1 MQGGFE
7 VFRTKKG
14 AIGAFRCLSSLFVPR
29 RNHKQYTYGFDHNG
43 NPTTTHEQYAPPLQ
57 GQPNPSGPIDLIQE
71 NYWDEQNQL
80 RGLWNLSGLHHYIY
94 DADGQRLMK
103 SSVPMSY
110 SSVNAQQL
118 QATNSIAAQDY
129 TVYVSAGL
137 VYESNRGSTTYTKHY
152 YAGPLRVASQICSA
166 NPNQV
171 THPKT
176 GNLTQRGPAGST
188 AQTNGQAVLSDLNT
202 LLANYGMAVD
212 ANEPPHDTLS
222 MQVIND
228 PDECRMFYGDDLIEE
243 NRCLCDNFPDI
254 AIQQGIDCNPYTPI
268 YWYHPDYIGNVEF
281 VSDRT
286 GQPYQHFYYAAF
298 GDPMVS
304 QHAGTGSF
312 NSAFRFNAKEY
323 DEETG
328 NYYYGARYY
337 EPKSSVWM
345 GVDALATKYPSMNP
359 YNFVMGNPIMAMDPD
374 GDTAWTATN
383 EWTLEWQEKY
393 ENNVYQKTQEYI
405 SNGREFTCED
415 LALSL
420 LLDFSYE
427 NKLPVT
433 IQNGSGIYSNH
444 SNDYSDSET
453 FINRILS
460 TTAASDLQNNNNTLP
475 VDSRLNA
482 SEGDIILFR
491 NENGRAKHT
500 QVIVAVEY
508 YGSNPLYQIRQGNM
522 WLPRWGS
529 SGDPSSFMYSGVVP
543 QRGLY
548 LPKAD
553 HYVSPDTGSNIKGF
567 SEVNNIEIRRFN
579 FNGF

>member
-1 MQGGFE
+1 
-7 VFRTKKG
+7 
-14 AIGAFRCLSSLFVPR
+14 
-29 RNHKQYTYGFDHNG
+29 
-43 NPTTTHEQYAPPLQ
+43 
-57 GQPNPSGPIDLIQE
+57 
-71 NYWDEQNQL
+71 
-80 RGLWNLSGLHHYIY
+80 LSGLHHYIY

-152 YAGPLRVASQICSA
+152 YAGPLRVASQIGSA
-166 NPNQV
+166 NPNYE
-171 THPKT
+171 THPVSG
-176 GNLTQRGPAGST
+176 GNIAPGGPVNST
-188 AQTNGQAVLSDLNT
+188 PESYGVAVLSDLNT

-281 VSDRT
+281 VTDRT

-304 QHAGTGSF
+304 QHVGTGSF

-337 EPKSSVWM
+337 EPKSSIWM
-345 GVDALATKYPSMNP
+345 GVDAMATSYPGINP
-359 YNFVMGNPIMAMDPD
+359 YNFVTGNPIMAIDPD
-374 GDTAWTATN
+374 GNAADWEPDGKGGWIAQAGDNAWTLHKDAGISYSAVVSLMKSQGFEFSTN
-383 EWTLEWQEKY
+383 DKHVHVNVGDAVHVPIPYYTKEIQSSYDPSPALANQNSAAIPKEAENFFSSIKGLSQEELQAQIFSMGDVHVVAADAGVSSYYSYIASKQKGYLQTTRGGLIY
-393 ENNVYQKTQEYI
+393 ESTTFTYGPDVNLLGAYVGDLFYI
-405 SNGREFTCED
+405 GD
-415 LALSL
+415 
-420 LLDFSYE
+420 D
-427 NKLPVT
+427 
-433 IQNGSGIYSNH
+433 IQNINFKRDLNGHSWGVSYNAGVGLADGGVLVTYSPSLHTNGSFIGIYVQGSVGPSLPLVPFPLFH
-444 SNDYSDSET
+444 SIDT
-453 FINRILS
+453 KIL
-460 TTAASDLQNNNNTLP
+460 T
-475 VDSRLNA
+475 
-482 SEGDIILFR
+482 
-491 NENGRAKHT
+491 K
-500 QVIVAVEY
+500 
-508 YGSNPLYQIRQGNM
+508 
-522 WLPRWGS
+522 
-529 SGDPSSFMYSGVVP
+529 
-543 QRGLY
+543 
-548 LPKAD
+548 
-553 HYVSPDTGSNIKGF
+553 
-567 SEVNNIEIRRFN
+567 
-579 FNGF
+579 